1 MGARTKLNAAH
12 VNGALVIAV
21 IVGIALQSFLAF
33 LVTLAIGVAL
43 ASLTGGIPPG
53 GIRPD
58 RTRRKN

>member
-33 LVTLAIGVAL
+33 LVTLFLGVAMAL
-43 ASLTGGIPPG
+43 LTG